1 MKNKNIN
8 LILRGIKTLFQMDK
22 VYVLQNIFISF
33 ISPIGSYINIYVS
46 ALIIDKLIAKDT
58 DVWYAVVGILL
69 FNALFSVFISFISRK
84 KDLRFSTYFQANERM
99 LRAEKS
105 MRMRYDLLESNSVH
119 MLCEH
124 INGAN
129 QNGFNLN
136 YFNIFLSRLVS
147 SISNIVYSIVLMSG
161 LLFSGEFP
169 IVLKLIVIFGAS
181 AVIVLKYFVSEKAQK
196 LGFEMNNKLIKHNIL
211 YNYYSE
217 LCEDYQSGKDTRLF
231 HLESYIFDTY
241 KKAMA
246 DGNNVIVDTK
256 KKTLGYNQIADI
268 SMNVLTAV
276 LYVCVITGCVLGSV
290 TVGGI
295 TKYIRAV
302 TTFIGTV
309 GALLSQYKSLVYNNK
324 YMEKYFEYLDLE
336 NGEDEG
342 ELEITKNGNLG
353 YSVSFENVSF
363 RYPGTDNLV
372 LKDVSFTIEPGK
384 KAALVGLNGSGKTT
398 IVKLLCRLYKPDS
411 GKILLNGKDIW
422 DYDLADYV
430 KHMGVVFQD
439 FKLFAFTLSENL
451 SAGEPIDHAFARECL
466 EKCGFGERL
475 NTLPDGVDTYL
486 YRNYDDNGIEISGGE
501 AQKVALAR
509 AVYRKPECVILDEP
523 TAALDPIAEYDIY
536 SKFKEIIDGN
546 TAVYIS
552 HRLSSCRFCDV
563 IFVISDGKIAEIGSH
578 DELVS
583 RDGGIYSEM
592 WNSQAQFY
600 VN

>member
-256 KKTLGYNQIADI
+256 KNTLGYNQIADI

-295 TKYIRAV
+295 TKYISAV

-342 ELEITKNGNLG
+342 ELEITK
-353 YSVSFENVSF
+353 
-363 RYPGTDNLV
+363 TDNL
-372 LKDVSFTIEPGK
+372 
-384 KAALVGLNGSGKTT
+384 
-398 IVKLLCRLYKPDS
+398 
-411 GKILLNGKDIW
+411 
-422 DYDLADYV
+422 
-430 KHMGVVFQD
+430 
-439 FKLFAFTLSENL
+439 
-451 SAGEPIDHAFARECL
+451 
-466 EKCGFGERL
+466 
-475 NTLPDGVDTYL
+475 
-486 YRNYDDNGIEISGGE
+486 
-501 AQKVALAR
+501 
-509 AVYRKPECVILDEP
+509 
-523 TAALDPIAEYDIY
+523 
-536 SKFKEIIDGN
+536 
-546 TAVYIS
+546 
-552 HRLSSCRFCDV
+552 
-563 IFVISDGKIAEIGSH
+563 
-578 DELVS
+578 
-583 RDGGIYSEM
+583 
-592 WNSQAQFY
+592 
-600 VN
+600 